1 MLPSRGLT
9 RNPAS
14 ALRYS
19 ISSRIKPTRTSSARQ
34 FSQAQSQSQSQSSS
48 SLLSARRSVSRSC
61 ASHYA
66 SITPSFS
73 SVGYGAG
80 IASGVFAQRSG
91 AARNLSLWPF
101 GSKSPSPQTTEI
113 PSEQLPE
120 AATATQ
126 PPVPET
132 PTLSSSTPPV
142 ESTTD
147 TTDLSQ
153 FPEDLLRELDSITSP
168 SADITAHIGYLK
180 ELGLEYGF
188 PYVTLTCQWVVE
200 HIHVYSG
207 MPWWGTIACVA
218 ILFRAAMFYPTLIG
232 AKHQARMQKVQNSP
246 AFIKAKNDMN
256 EAALRTK
263 DQHAMLYAR
272 QEMRRLMKTSG
283 ASFVKPFVGFA
294 MFPFSIGMFRL
305 IRAMADIPVPGLDNG
320 GLAWFT
326 DLTVHDPFFI
336 LPAISVGLGYLTI
349 SQIQRTNP
357 AQSDPTQLAVQK
369 GMKNFLPPL
378 MFLGTA
384 WLPAGLQWFFLWV
397 SVGSVAQTQATL
409 SPRVRRWAGIPP
421 LPTAKTFTIPNNAIN
436 YQKPTAHG
444 IDSIRTTFRESVSA
458 AGKTFKDATGA
469 TDEKARWKKAQDYES
484 KRAEEEKER
493 SRRRMEEVRRR
504 RAERRP

>member
-1 MLPSRGLT
+1 MLPSRGIT

-19 ISSRIKPTRTSSARQ
+19 LSSRIKPTRTSSARQ
-34 FSQAQSQSQSQSSS
+34 FSQAQSQS
-48 SLLSARRSVSRSC
+48 SLLSARRSISRSS
-61 ASHYA
+61 ASHYG
-66 SITPSFS
+66 SITPSLS
-73 SVGYGAG
+73 SVGYGVG
-80 IASGVFAQRSG
+80 ITSGVFAQRSG

-101 GSKSPSPQTTEI
+101 GSKSPTPQTTETT
-113 PSEQLPE
+113 PSEPLPE
-120 AATATQ
+120 ASTAGQ

-142 ESTTD
+142 ESTTN

-153 FPEDLLRELDSITSP
+153 FPEDLLRELDSLS
-168 SADITAHIGYLK
+168 SSSLDIPERIGYLQ

-188 PYVTLTCQWVVE
+188 PYITATCQWIVE
-200 HIHVYSG
+200 HLHVYSG
-207 MPWWGTIACVA
+207 MPWWGTIATA
-218 ILFRAAMFYPTLIG
+218 ALLFRAVMFYPTLMG
-232 AKHQARMQKVQNSP
+232 AKHQAKMQKVQNSP
-246 AFIKAKNDMN
+246 AFVKAKTEMN
-256 EAALRTK
+256 EAAFRTK
-263 DQHAMLYAR
+263 DQQAMMSAR

-283 ASFVKPFVGFA
+283 ASMWKPFVGFA

-305 IRAMADIPVPGLDNG
+305 IRGMADIPVPGLDVG

-326 DLTVHDPFFI
+326 DLTFHDPFFI

-357 AQSDPTQLAVQK
+357 APADPTQQAMQK
-369 GMKNFLPPL
+369 GMKYFLPPL

-409 SPRVRRWAGIPP
+409 SPMIRWWAGLPP
-421 LPTAKTFTIPNNAIN
+421 LPVSRPPTTTPNNTVN
-436 YQKPTAHG
+436 YQKPTTG
-444 IDSIRTTFRESVSA
+444 GSGSIRTTFREGVNA
-458 AGKTFKDATGA
+458 AGKTLKQATGA

-493 SRRRMEEVRRR
+493 ALRRMEEVRRR